1 MEKPSIVTL
10 PSPSPTGGC
19 RSPSPPRPRH
29 RPLAR
34 SATFG
39 DSNMPSNRR
48 RSSLFSDNVS
58 ETRKSLRSST
68 DDLLLPRANGSGEFD
83 QVNEPSHWHSIPLG
97 LALLPAVGGI
107 LFQDGTAVVTDMT
120 LLALAA
126 IFLNWSV
133 RLPW

>member
-1 MEKPSIVTL
+1 
-10 PSPSPTGGC
+10 
-19 RSPSPPRPRH
+19 
-29 RPLAR
+29 
-34 SATFG
+34 
-39 DSNMPSNRR
+39 MPSNRR

-68 DDLLLPRANGSGEFD
+68 DDLLLPRAKGSGEFD
-83 QVNEPSHWHSIPLG
+83 YVNEPSHWHSIPLG
-97 LALLPAVGGI
+97 LALLPAVGGL
-107 LFQDGTAVVTDMT
+107 LFQDGSAVVTDMT